1 MANNENDVLEPRK
14 KKRVQTIAL
23 LAIIWFVISLPLP
36 WLYATPEEAKPQL
49 FILLQLIGIMSVP
62 FIVLAIVWTIKP
74 ELTT

>member
-1 MANNENDVLEPRK
+1 MPISAFKMLEPRK
-14 KKRVQTIAL
+14 KKRVQTLIL
-23 LAIIWFVISLPLP
+23 LAVIWFVVTLPLP

-49 FILLQLIGIMSVP
+49 FVVLQIIGLISIP

>member
-1 MANNENDVLEPRK
+1 MLEPRR
-14 KKRVQTIAL
+14 KKRVQTIIL

-36 WLYATPEEAKPQL
+36 WLYATPAEAKPQL
-49 FILLQLIGIMSVP
+49 FILLQIIGIMSVP

>member
-1 MANNENDVLEPRK
+1 MLDPRK

-49 FILLQLIGIMSVP
+49 FTLLQLIGFMSIP

>member
-1 MANNENDVLEPRK
+1 MLDPRK

-23 LAIIWFVISLPLP
+23 LATVWFVISLPLP

-49 FILLQLIGIMSVP
+49 FTLLQLIGFMSIP
-62 FIVLAIVWTIKP
+62 FIVLAVVWTIKP

>member
-1 MANNENDVLEPRK
+1 
-14 KKRVQTIAL
+14 
-23 LAIIWFVISLPLP
+23 LP

-49 FILLQLIGIMSVP
+49 FILLQIIGFMSIP